1 MLKETLG
8 KGGGDLL
15 SNMSKFYIKNNM
27 VILHPAE
34 ILKKQ
39 EINNFAFDVV
49 KNNKKTEYSGQ
60 AIRRDVQQPTKPN
73 KLKREDNK

>member
-39 EINNFAFDVV
+39 EINNFALDVV
-49 KNNKKTEYSGQ
+49 KKNKKT
-60 AIRRDVQQPTKPN
+60 
-73 KLKREDNK
+73 

>member
-1 MLKETLG
+1 MFEHPITRTAETDISNMLQETLG

-39 EINNFAFDVV
+39 DINNFAFDVV
-49 KNNKKTEYSGQ
+49 KNNKKVEYKG
-60 AIRRDVQQPTKPN
+60 
-73 KLKREDNK
+73 